1 MEYYDFVDLS
11 FRVGGLVG
19 HPSVVGK
26 FPHTHTPQ
34 REQVEFF
41 DFGQRLVTRTDGTL
55 LGRLGFLYK
64 EWVWCPAPAA
74 QWIHQKFWIPD
85 TEGGALR
92 TPWVSQEGWV
102 CCAAL
107 LLGFHGT
114 AWPGDQR

>member
-11 FRVGGLVG
+11 FIVGGLVG

-26 FPHTHTPQ
+26 FPPTHTHP
-34 REQVEFF
+34 REN
-41 DFGQRLVTRTDGTL
+41 RLNSLTLDGTL
-55 LGRLGFLYK
+55 LGRLGFLYM
-64 EWVWCPAPAA
+64 EWVWCPALAA